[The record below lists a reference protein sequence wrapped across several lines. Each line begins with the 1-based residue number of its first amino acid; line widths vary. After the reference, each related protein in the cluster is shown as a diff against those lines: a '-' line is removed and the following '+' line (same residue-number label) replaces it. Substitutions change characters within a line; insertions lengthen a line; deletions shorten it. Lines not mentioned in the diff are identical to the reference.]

1 MFCEIPDLMT
11 PAEVAELRQLA
22 TRLRFVD
29 GRVTNP
35 DSQVKN
41 NLQGDLGDP
50 LHEQASK
57 LLRAALSRS
66 PRFVAFAFPKL
77 MAPPALSLY
86 RPGMNY
92 GAHADAAFLPLGA
105 RPIRA
110 DLSCTI
116 FLSDPETYVG
126 GALRIRLGDVDHR
139 VRGKAGSAVVYPS
152 TTLHEVEPV
161 ESGERLVGLTFMQ
174 SRIRDTALRDLL
186 YELNEVAAL
195 EGLKMDFANYSR
207 LQRVQFNL
215 LRLWSEAG

>member
-1 MFCEIPDLMT
+1 MFKLIDDLLLADEI
-11 PAEVAELRQLA
+11 AELRRIA
-22 TRLRFVD
+22 GSANFID
-29 GRVTNP
+29 GRSSNPHSPVKDNVHLHDQDAYMRSATIMMTALRRSEDLTNY
-35 DSQVKN
+35 
-41 NLQGDLGDP
+41 
-50 LHEQASK
+50 
-57 LLRAALSRS
+57 
-66 PRFVAFAFPKL
+66 AFPVRT
-77 MAPPALSLY
+77 APPLLTRYSKQ
-86 RPGMNY
+86 MKY
-92 GAHADAAFLPLGA
+92 GLHADAAFMQVGDIML
-105 RPIRA
+105 RS

-174 SRIRDTALRDLL
+174 SRIRDTAMRDLL

>member
-1 MFCEIPDLMT
+1 MMTALRRSEDL
-11 PAEVAELRQLA
+11 
-22 TRLRFVD
+22 
-29 GRVTNP
+29 TNY
-35 DSQVKN
+35 
-41 NLQGDLGDP
+41 
-50 LHEQASK
+50 
-57 LLRAALSRS
+57 
-66 PRFVAFAFPKL
+66 AFPVRT
-77 MAPPALSLY
+77 APPLLTRYSKQ
-86 RPGMNY
+86 MKY
-92 GAHADAAFLPLGA
+92 GLHADAAFMQVGDIML
-105 RPIRA
+105 RS